1 MNRKI
6 GFSANGYTDNKDIT
20 STYNE
25 RQACNA
31 PRKSVVQVY
40 FAEKNMTLPYFNDK
54 FDLAYGDFV
63 YVDGKL
69 EGLRGRVISVNYN
82 FKIKASDY
90 QRVIALVDTN
100 VNGRLFMAGSHFV
113 TFDCETLPKEKIL
126 TWFKAPPKEDDVII
140 SGSDDK
146 SFALENFN
154 GFDISPIVAERG
166 HKYYKENKVRYINI
180 DGDKGF
186 AIVEG
191 NETYEVDFEYRKG
204 EISNITCSCFC
215 TYNCKHE
222 FAAMLQL
229 KETLELI
236 EKNYAKEYESTGYFA
251 AICKG
256 TLFEFAIDNK
266 EKGSFV
272 L

>member
-6 GFSANGYTDNKDIT
+6 GFTANGYTENKDIT
-20 STYNE
+20 IAYTE
-25 RQACNA
+25 RQVYNA

-40 FAEKNMTLPYFNDK
+40 FAARNMTLAYYNDK
-54 FDLAYGDFV
+54 FDLACGDFV

-69 EGLRGRVISVNYN
+69 EGVQGRIVGVNYN

-100 VNGRLFMAGSHFV
+100 VNGKLSMAGSHFV

-126 TWFKAPPKEDDVII
+126 TWFKAPPKEEDEII

-146 SFALENFN
+146 GFMLEDFDGFN
-154 GFDISPIVAERG
+154 ISPIVAERG
-166 HKYYKENKVRYINI
+166 SRYYKENKVRYINL

-186 AIVEG
+186 AIIEG
-191 NETYEVDFEYRKG
+191 NEAYEVDFEYQNG
-204 EISNITCSCFC
+204 EIRNITCSCFC
-215 TYNCKHE
+215 NRSCKHE

-236 EKNYAKEYESTGYFA
+236 EKNYSEEYESTGYFA
-251 AICKG
+251 AISKG

-266 EKGSFV
+266 QKGSFV